1 MRSELRR
8 ECDFVKQFSQP
19 FMFGGEFAASRQH
32 RATIVEKSIA
42 RLKKSL
48 RHRVKTH
55 ISRVPNFARA
65 CGRVSVGGYPDKRP
79 DSRQG
84 DEEPRVV

>member
-1 MRSELRR
+1 
-8 ECDFVKQFSQP
+8 
-19 FMFGGEFAASRQH
+19 MFDDDFAASQQH
-32 RATIVEKSIA
+32 RAVIVEKTIA
-42 RLKKSL
+42 RLKKAL
-48 RHRVKTH
+48 RASAKTH
-55 ISRVPNFARA
+55 ISPLPNFARA